1 MEQRG
6 YLPRNKKKW
15 ENRMKKVLVALSGG
29 VDSSVAAALL
39 VEQGYEVVGAT
50 MRLWSA
56 SGAEQENR
64 CCTPDSRSLAARL
77 ADKLSIPFTILD
89 ETETFRKIVVQ
100 QFLDGYARGETPN
113 PCATCN
119 RFLKWGVLWDYAK
132 SIGADYLATGHYA
145 RVLAGPEGLF
155 ELYKGKD
162 PGKDQTYFLSM
173 LTQEQLANTLFPLG
187 ELLKT
192 DVRGIAHARGLP
204 AADQPESQDLCFL
217 GERDYRDFLAE
228 YAPETVQPG
237 PITDRSGKLLGQ
249 HQGLAFYTIGQRKG
263 LPAAAQA
270 LYVWQ
275 KDIPNNRLV
284 VCPAEEL
291 GASTLRVEQLNWISG
306 AAPTDEF
313 QAEVKIRF
321 RAIPANGLV
330 IPQPNGSALV
340 RFQKPIRDITPG
352 QLAVFYQSEQVLGG
366 GWIV

>member
-1 MEQRG
+1 
-6 YLPRNKKKW
+6 
-15 ENRMKKVLVALSGG
+15 MKKVVVALSGG

-39 VEQGYEVVGAT
+39 VEQGYEVLGAT

-56 SGAEQENR
+56 PGAEQENR
-64 CCTPDSRSLAARL
+64 CCTPETRSLAARL
-77 ADKLSIPFTILD
+77 AEKLSIPFAVLD
-89 ETETFRKIVVQ
+89 ERETFRKIVVQ
-100 QFLDGYARGETPN
+100 QFLEGYTRGETPN
-113 PCATCN
+113 PCVTCN

-145 RVLAGPEGLF
+145 RVLALSEGPF
-155 ELYKGKD
+155 ELWKGRD

-173 LTQEQLANTLFPLG
+173 LTQEQLAHTLFPLG
-187 ELLKT
+187 ELRKT
-192 DVRGIAHARGLP
+192 DVRKLARERGLP

-217 GERDYRDFLAE
+217 GARDYRDFLAE
-228 YAPETVQPG
+228 YAPEAVQPG
-237 PITDRSGKLLGQ
+237 PITDRSGKVLGE

-275 KDIPNNRLV
+275 KDIGNNRLV

-291 GASTLRVEQLNWISG
+291 GASSLRVEGLNWISG
-306 AAPTDEF
+306 AAPKAEF

-321 RAIPANGLV
+321 RALPARGLV
-330 IPQPNGSALV
+330 TPQPDGSVLV
-340 RFQKPIRDITPG
+340 RFEKPLRDITPG
-352 QLAVFYQSEQVLGG
+352 QLAVFYQGEQVLGG